1 MSAFYERC
9 YTALKRVPKG
19 KVTTYGAL
27 ASAINSKAVRAVG
40 TAMSKNP
47 NAPRVPCHRV
57 VRSNGE
63 IGNYAGGVA
72 KKIALLRAEGVVVK
86 NGKVTDFANR
96 LHRFPRR

>member
-1 MSAFYERC
+1 MSAFAERC

-19 KVTTYGAL
+19 KVTTYAAL

-47 NAPRVPCHRV
+47 NAPQVPCHRV

-63 IGNYAGGVA
+63 IGNYAGGVRR
-72 KKIALLRAEGVVVK
+72 KIELLQAEGLTVA
-86 NGKVTDFANR
+86 NGRIANFEKH
-96 LHRFPRR
+96 LYRF